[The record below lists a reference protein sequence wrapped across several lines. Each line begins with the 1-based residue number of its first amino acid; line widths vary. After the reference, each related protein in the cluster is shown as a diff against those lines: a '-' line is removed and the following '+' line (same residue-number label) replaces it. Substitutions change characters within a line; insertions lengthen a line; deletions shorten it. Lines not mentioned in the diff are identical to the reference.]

1 MPRYVPAPS
10 SAARRKAKV
19 AENVRHFY
27 ARADYVTPRVA
38 LDATHTKALRGYMK
52 REGLGVSD
60 AIRAAIIAAAK
71 PRTTPKRQPKARS

>member
-1 MPRYVPAPS
+1 MPRHVPAPS

-19 AENVRHFY
+19 AANVRHFY

-38 LDATHTKALRGYMK
+38 LDAATTKALRGHMK

-60 AIRAAIIAAAK
+60 AIRAAIMATAK
-71 PRTTPKRQPKARS
+71 PRTSAKRQPKARS